1 MIDTITGEL
10 LELGEGYAVIEANG
24 LGYRVFITRAAR
36 AELAELTGPV
46 RLFTHLQ
53 WREDG
58 LELYGFTRAEERE
71 LFRLLL
77 GVRGIGPRI
86 ALQVLSTL
94 TPAEF
99 CQALL
104 NKRVE
109 ELERVKGI
117 GRKTAERLI
126 LELRE
131 RLPQAALV
139 EEPVAVF
146 SDRAELAFRALRS
159 LGFTATEARRAVERA
174 QAQSQ
179 GEELSPEELVKRALE
194 LVRSGT

>member
-10 LELGEGYAVIEANG
+10 LELGEGHAVIEANG
-24 LGYRVFITRAAR
+24 IGYRVFITKAAR

-58 LELYGFTRAEERE
+58 LELYGFTRPQERE

-77 GVRGIGPRI
+77 GVTGIGPRI
-86 ALQVLSTL
+86 ALQVLATL
-94 TPAEF
+94 TPAQF
-99 CQALL
+99 CEAVL
-104 NKRVE
+104 NKQVE

-131 RLPQAALV
+131 KLPKEALAERLP
-139 EEPVAVF
+139 PVVL

-179 GEELSPEELVKRALE
+179 GEELSTEELIKRALE
-194 LVRSGT
+194 LIRG

>member
-10 LELGEGYAVIEANG
+10 IELGEGHAVIEANG
-24 LGYRVFITRAAR
+24 IGYRVFITKAAR

-77 GVRGIGPRI
+77 GVTGIGPRI
-86 ALQVLSTL
+86 ALQVLATL
-94 TPAEF
+94 TPTQFSEAVR
-99 CQALL
+99 

-131 RLPQAALV
+131 KLPKV
-139 EEPVAVF
+139 VPPEGPTAVL

-159 LGFTATEARRAVERA
+159 LGFTATEARRVVERA
-174 QAQSQ
+174 QAQGQ
-179 GEELSPEELVKRALE
+179 GEELSAEELVKRALE
-194 LVRSGT
+194 LIRG

>member
-24 LGYRVFITRAAR
+24 IGYRAFITKVAR
-36 AELAELTGPV
+36 AELAGMSGLV
-46 RLFTHLQ
+46 RLFTHLH

-58 LELYGFTRAEERE
+58 LELYGFTREEERE

-86 ALQVLSTL
+86 ALQILSAL
-94 TPAEF
+94 TPAQF
-99 CQALL
+99 CQAVL
-104 NKRVE
+104 NEQVE
-109 ELERVKGI
+109 ELKRVKGI
-117 GRKTAERLI
+117 GQKAAERLI
-126 LELRE
+126 LELKGK
-131 RLPQAALV
+131 LPQLPLA
-139 EEPVAVF
+139 EEPVAVL

-174 QAQSQ
+174 QAQGQ
-179 GEELSPEELVKRALE
+179 GEELPIEELIKRALE
-194 LVRSGT
+194 LIRG

>member
-10 LELGEGYAVIEANG
+10 LELGEGYVVIEANG
-24 LGYRVFITRAAR
+24 IGYRIFITKIAR
-36 AELAELTGPV
+36 AELAAADGPV

-77 GVRGIGPRI
+77 GVTGIGPRI
-86 ALQVLSTL
+86 ALQVLSAM
-94 TPAEF
+94 TPGQF
-99 CQALL
+99 CRAVL
-104 NKRVE
+104 NKQAE
-109 ELERVKGI
+109 ELQRIKGI

-131 RLPQAALV
+131 RLPKITLT
-139 EEPVAVF
+139 EEPVAIL
-146 SDRAELAFRALRS
+146 SEREELAFRALRA

-174 QAQSQ
+174 QAQGEARST
-179 GEELSPEELVKRALE
+179 EELIKRALE
-194 LVRSGT
+194 LVRT